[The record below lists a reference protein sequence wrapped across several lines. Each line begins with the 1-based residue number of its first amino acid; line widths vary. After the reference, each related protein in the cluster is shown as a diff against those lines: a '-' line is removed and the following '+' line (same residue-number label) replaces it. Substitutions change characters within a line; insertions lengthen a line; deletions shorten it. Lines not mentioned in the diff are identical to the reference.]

1 MASIPYQ
8 YVPAAALAEMF
19 LGMQYRVRVTL
30 GQVQGTVERLLA
42 GTMTGED
49 AAAEVLNRAGLPAG
63 TTGEGSQPPLP
74 PSDGSGGSGSG
85 GENGSGGAGGGTA
98 SPSAQD
104 DPQPQASQQQ
114 PQDGQQQQPQDGQ
127 QQQPQDGQQQQPQD
141 GQQPQQ
147 QSVAGLATVRGQ
159 SQPDDR
165 GVSPAAGAPPSG
177 APPSGA
183 PPSGT
188 TSGAPPSGASPSGA
202 AAAVPPEDCAVVPG
216 AVLPA
221 PPSGSEKLL
230 FSLEDIGERLREMG
244 IGRLAIQPHRLVVR
258 FSIRPGDS
266 VGARYPLPVSPQRVQ
281 DQRRRGTQSML
292 ARHSVQRTVLHL
304 YTHFPTTVTPV
315 LRTAMARL
323 VTRLNNVIAHGVL
336 ELNESDGDVRYR
348 TSIDYGECPDKAVV
362 LAIFEQFVIG
372 HRAIYAEYFDEVEAC
387 ANGQGG

>member
-1 MASIPYQ
+1 
-8 YVPAAALAEMF
+8 
-19 LGMQYRVRVTL
+19 
-30 GQVQGTVERLLA
+30 
-42 GTMTGED
+42 
-49 AAAEVLNRAGLPAG
+49 
-63 TTGEGSQPPLP
+63 
-74 PSDGSGGSGSG
+74 
-85 GENGSGGAGGGTA
+85 
-98 SPSAQD
+98 
-104 DPQPQASQQQ
+104 
-114 PQDGQQQQPQDGQ
+114 
-127 QQQPQDGQQQQPQD
+127 
-141 GQQPQQ
+141 
-147 QSVAGLATVRGQ
+147 
-159 SQPDDR
+159 
-165 GVSPAAGAPPSG
+165 
-177 APPSGA
+177 
-183 PPSGT
+183 
-188 TSGAPPSGASPSGA
+188 
-202 AAAVPPEDCAVVPG
+202 
-216 AVLPA
+216 VLPA

-372 HRAIYAEYFDEVEAC
+372 HRAIYAEYFDEVAPGATAPGGLKNLQPKKKKKKKKKKKEKKKLYICTFQATGDGGTSSSSSSSLAAPPPPPNAPPVAASSSSGSMRSKAERC
-387 ANGQGG
+387 ARTIVSNTSRIAPTSVHWR